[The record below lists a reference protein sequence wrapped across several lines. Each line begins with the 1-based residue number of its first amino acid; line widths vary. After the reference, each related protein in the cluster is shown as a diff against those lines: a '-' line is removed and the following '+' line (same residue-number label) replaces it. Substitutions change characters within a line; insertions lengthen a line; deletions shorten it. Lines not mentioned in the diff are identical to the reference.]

1 LSFATGLTCSDLVR
15 EVLERQLVLL
25 EFASA
30 RRKTR
35 LGSADHRPT
44 ASLPLADGREATG
57 QRGLGLST
65 RYSITSSARNRIAC
79 ETVTPNARAVARLK
93 TSS

>member
-1 LSFATGLTCSDLVR
+1 MTREQPARIEPSRHSTDEVDEFLRLV
-15 EVLERQLVLL
+15 E
-25 EFASA
+25 AMS
-30 RRKTR
+30 
-35 LGSADHRPT
+35 
-44 ASLPLADGREATG
+44 LADGREATG

-93 TSS
+93 TNS